1 MGKKL
6 LERIGDLRAAFW
18 LILLAAADMAVGA
31 VYAALYYQFF
41 DQMNGWRVHQWFFSV
56 GINHLGRTW
65 WIPLLFL
72 LFLLLGINTAACI
85 LNRCLALWPRRRQMG
100 AWRFFQTAIPTLV
113 HAVFLVILAGHL
125 LTFTTQSFRR
135 YPLQEG
141 QTLDV
146 PGLSKIRVESVR
158 VERFPDDSLM
168 AQRIRQARVTLAP
181 VSGNHAPVVLRFLE
195 PVAVGGQTLHLDLQR
210 EPRNKQSAKPLPP
223 DPRDANCNKEHLF
236 RLGPNQPPATV
247 PRLWM
252 VVSRDPGLGTL
263 LGGFGVIIVLL
274 ALFYARPGNGTAR
287 EPDGR
292 SA

>member
-1 MGKKL
+1 MLKKL

-31 VYAALYYQFF
+31 VYAALNYQFF
-41 DQMNGWRVHQWFFSV
+41 DQMNGWRVPEWFLSV
-56 GINHLGRTW
+56 GVRHLGRTW

-72 LFLLLGINTAACI
+72 LFLLLGVNTAACI

-141 QTLDV
+141 QTLNV
-146 PGLSKIRVESVR
+146 PGLPAVRVSSVR
-158 VERFPDDSLM
+158 IERFPDGSLM
-168 AQRIRQARVTLAP
+168 AQRIRQARVTLALLAGD
-181 VSGNHAPVVLRFLE
+181 SAPVVLRFLE
-195 PVAVGGQTLHLDLQR
+195 PAEFGGLTLHLDLQR
-210 EPRNKQSAKPLPP
+210 EPKNKLSAKPLPP

-236 RLGPNQPPATV
+236 RVGPDQPPATM
-247 PRLWM
+247 PRLWL
-252 VVSRDPGLGTL
+252 VVSRDPGLGAL
-263 LGGFGVIIVLL
+263 LWGFGVIIVLL
-274 ALFYARPGNGTAR
+274 ALFYARPANGAAR
-287 EPDGR
+287 EPNGR